1 MQTAETIKDLS
12 LNYVEGPITMPRR
25 YFLLNEQIGLVQN
38 QLKQR
43 LHNKKD
49 KKKLDKLVDML
60 METNNMECDEQFTS
74 GFVLATRIMAEV
86 LTHKI

>member
-12 LNYVEGPITMPRR
+12 LNYIEGPITMPRK
-25 YFLLNEQIGLVQN
+25 YFLLNEQIGLVHN

-60 METNNMECDEQFTS
+60 METNSMECDEQFIS